1 MAFGDNGQRKK
12 TTFEKITLLVVLI
25 MVVITVG
32 SLIMSAVS
40 AIM

>member
-1 MAFGDNGQRKK
+1 VAFGDNGQRKK